1 MDHGIGA
8 RFHFISLI
16 FVGEGEN
23 KVPCVASE
31 LDIGVKNETKR
42 C

>member
-1 MDHGIGA
+1 MASELD
-8 RFHFISLI
+8 FIDLI
-16 FVGEGEN
+16 FVGKGEN